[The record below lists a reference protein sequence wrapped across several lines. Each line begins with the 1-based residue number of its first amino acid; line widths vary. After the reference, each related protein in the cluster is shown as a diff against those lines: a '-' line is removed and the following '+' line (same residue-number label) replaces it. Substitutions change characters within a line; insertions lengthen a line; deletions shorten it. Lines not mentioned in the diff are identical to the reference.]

1 MTRQKFSYRL
11 KLILTGIIAWEVI
24 FWILY
29 LVLTNSFGWFG
40 DASSDKLA
48 YIKPD
53 SLYLLVFLIPLIGI
67 FIYNL
72 LRTNRIAAQS
82 SSHVAS
88 SYLRPVSS
96 MSAFM
101 KFFFFRNT
109 IVFLIL
115 AIAQPV
121 FGTKKV
127 KGTSESLELVIA
139 LDISNSMNTRD
150 ISPDISRLDISK
162 RAIVQLINN
171 LHGEKIGISLFAN
184 NAFVHLP
191 ITSDYG
197 AAKLFIEDVETDL
210 ISSQGTNISMALG
223 ISAKM
228 FSKQKTTKGI
238 ILITDGEDHEGE
250 LTDVIAELKKKN
262 LQLSILGIGTKK
274 GGLIPKNPARPNL
287 GYKTDARG
295 KTVVSKLNEA
305 FIQKLATQTG
315 GTATVSSSEFP
326 DLSALLTEINQM
338 KRTKID
344 TLDFDIKQQRY
355 QIPLFIAILFWIAFL
370 LWSRNYVGLMD
381 KWIKK

>member
-1 MTRQKFSYRL
+1 MTKQKFTYRL
-11 KLILTGIIAWEVI
+11 KLVLGGILAWEII
-24 FWILY
+24 FWLLFIL
-29 LVLTNSFGWFG
+29 LTNSMGWLGG
-40 DASSDKLA
+40 DSSEQLG
-48 YIKPD
+48 YIFP
-53 SLYLLVFLIPLIGI
+53 SAFYLFLLMIPVLGI
-67 FIYNL
+67 FIFNL
-72 LRTNRIAAQS
+72 LRTNRMASNATAR
-82 SSHVAS
+82 VAK

-109 IVFLIL
+109 VVLLII
-115 AIAQPV
+115 AISQPV

-127 KGTSESLELVIA
+127 KGTSESLELVVA

-150 ISPDISRLDISK
+150 ISDDLSRLDISK

-197 AAKLFIEDVETDL
+197 AAKLFIEDIETDM
-210 ISSQGTNISMALG
+210 ITSQGTNIGMALG
-223 ISAKM
+223 ISSKM

-238 ILITDGEDHEGE
+238 ILITDGEDHEGS
-250 LTDVIAELKKKN
+250 LDKPIKDLKEKN

-274 GGLIPKNPARPNL
+274 GGLIPKNPYRPNL

-295 KTVVSKLNEA
+295 KTVVSKLNER
-305 FIQKLATQTG
+305 FIDKLAAQTG
-315 GTATVSSSEFP
+315 GTATTSSSEFP

-344 TLDFDIKQQRY
+344 TLEFDIRQQRY
-355 QIPLFIAILFWIAFL
+355 QVPLFLAILFWLAFL
-370 LWSRNYVGLMD
+370 LWSKNYVGLLD
-381 KWIKK
+381 KMIKQ

>member
-1 MTRQKFSYRL
+1 MIKHKFTYRL
-11 KLILTGIIAWEVI
+11 KLILTGVLVWEVI
-24 FWILY
+24 FWLLYIL
-29 LVLTNSFGWFG
+29 LTNSLGWFG
-40 DASSDKLA
+40 NVSSDKLG
-48 YIKPD
+48 YIFP
-53 SLYLLVFLIPLIGI
+53 SAFYLLIVMIPVLGI
-67 FIYNL
+67 FIFNL
-72 LRTNRIAAQS
+72 LRTNKIAASASVRVAQS
-82 SSHVAS
+82 F
-88 SYLRPVSS
+88 LRPVSS
-96 MSAFM
+96 MSAFL
-101 KFFFFRNT
+101 KFFFFRNA
-109 IVFLIL
+109 IILLII
-115 AIAQPV
+115 AISQPV
-121 FGTKKV
+121 YGTKKV
-127 KGTSESLELVIA
+127 KGTSESLELVVA

-150 ISPDISRLDISK
+150 ISADFSRLDISK
-162 RAIVQLINN
+162 RALIQLINN

-197 AAKLFIEDVETDL
+197 AAKLFIEDIETSM
-210 ISSQGTNISMALG
+210 ISSQGTNIGMALG
-223 ISAKM
+223 ISSKM

-238 ILITDGEDHEGE
+238 ILITDGEDHEGS
-250 LTDVIAELKKKN
+250 LDRSIKDLKEKN

-274 GGLIPKNPARPNL
+274 GGLIPKNPYRPNL

-355 QIPLFIAILFWIAFL
+355 QVPLFLAILFWLAFL
-370 LWSRNYVGLMD
+370 LWSKNYVGLLD

>member
-1 MTRQKFSYRL
+1 M
-11 KLILTGIIAWEVI
+11 IP
-24 FWILY
+24 
-29 LVLTNSFGWFG
+29 VL
-40 DASSDKLA
+40 
-48 YIKPD
+48 
-53 SLYLLVFLIPLIGI
+53 GI
-67 FIYNL
+67 FIFNL
-72 LRTNRIAAQS
+72 LRTNKIAASASVRVAQS
-82 SSHVAS
+82 F
-88 SYLRPVSS
+88 LRPVSS
-96 MSAFM
+96 MSAFL
-101 KFFFFRNT
+101 KFFFFRNA
-109 IVFLIL
+109 IILLII
-115 AIAQPV
+115 AISQPV
-121 FGTKKV
+121 YGTKKV
-127 KGTSESLELVIA
+127 KGTSESLELVVA

-150 ISPDISRLDISK
+150 ISADFSRLDISK
-162 RAIVQLINN
+162 RALIQLINN

-191 ITSDYG
+191 VTSDYG
-197 AAKLFIEDVETDL
+197 AAKLFIEDIETSM
-210 ISSQGTNISMALG
+210 ISSQGTNIGMALG
-223 ISAKM
+223 ISSKM

-238 ILITDGEDHEGE
+238 ILITDGEDHEGS
-250 LTDVIAELKKKN
+250 LDRSIKDLKEKN

-274 GGLIPKNPARPNL
+274 GGLIPKNPYRPNL

-355 QIPLFIAILFWIAFL
+355 QVPLFLAILFWLAFL
-370 LWSRNYVGLMD
+370 LWSKNYVGLLD